1 MKYSREERQE
11 IIDKYYPRYEYAK
24 GGGVIQE
31 YFEKYNQKMSGASE
45 QTATYWV
52 DGIEELSINEKKKL
66 FEMISLKEKN
76 SY

>member
-52 DGIEELSINEKKKL
+52 DGI
-66 FEMISLKEKN
+66 
-76 SY
+76 